1 VGELTYRRRVLVLAI
16 CAMSLFIVGM
26 DVTIVNVALPSI
38 EHGLHAEIDGLQWV
52 VDAYTLVLASLLM
65 LAGSTGDRLGRRRT
79 FQVGLATFTTGSLLC
94 SLAPGLGWLIG
105 FRMLQAVGGSMMN
118 PIAMSIITNV
128 FTHPKERAR
137 AIGVWGAVFGLSLAL
152 GPVVGGS
159 LVDAAGWRAIFW
171 INIPIGIAA
180 IILTQLFVPESRA
193 ARVRRADP
201 VGQVLVIV
209 LFASLTYAIIEG
221 PEHGW
226 SSALII
232 GFFAL
237 AAAAMAALLF
247 YESRRCEPLIEL
259 RFFRSVPFSGATAI
273 AVSAFCTMGAFLFL
287 TVLYLQDLRGLSPL
301 HAGLW
306 LLPMAAM
313 TIVFSPLSGRIVA
326 SRGPRIPLVAAGIAL
341 VTGGFLLTRLT
352 ASTPAPYVLASF
364 VVFGIGNAVV
374 NPPITNTAM
383 SGMPRARAGVA
394 AGIASTSRQVGSSL
408 GVAIAGS
415 IINTGGGFDAARF
428 ASDSRVAW
436 WIVAVFGAL
445 VLVLGFATTGRWARG
460 TARRLADGLDAEPE
474 RPVPSGAR

>member
-1 VGELTYRRRVLVLAI
+1 
-16 CAMSLFIVGM
+16 MSLFIVGM

-38 EHGLHAEIDGLQWV
+38 EDGLHAGIAGLQWV

-65 LAGSTGDRLGRRRT
+65 LSGSTGDRLGRRRT

-94 SLAPGLGWLIG
+94 SLAPGLEWLVG

-118 PIAMSIITNV
+118 PVAMSIITNV
-128 FTHPKERAR
+128 FTRPKERAR

-193 ARVRRADP
+193 ERVRRADP

-221 PEHGW
+221 PERGW
-226 SSALII
+226 FTAEII
-232 GFFAL
+232 GFFSL
-237 AAAAMAALLF
+237 AAAAVAALVL
-247 YESRRCEPLIEL
+247 YEPRRFEPLIEL

-287 TVLYLQDLRGLSPL
+287 TVLYLQDMRGLSPL

-313 TIVFSPLSGRIVA
+313 TIVFSPLSGRIVG

-341 VTGGFLLTRLT
+341 VAGSVLLTRLS
-352 ASTPAPYVLASF
+352 ASTPAPYVLSAF
-364 VVFGIGNAVV
+364 VVFGIGNALV
-374 NPPITNTAM
+374 NPPITNTAL

-415 IINTGGGFDAARF
+415 IINTGGTFNAARF
-428 ASDSRVAW
+428 GSDSRVAW
-436 WIVAVFGAL
+436 WIVAGFGAL
-445 VLVLGFATTGRWARG
+445 VLVLGLFTTGRWARG
-460 TARRLADGLDAEPE
+460 TARRLAVDLDAEPE
-474 RPVPSGAR
+474 VPIPSGAR